1 MDRDVKCRMV
11 IGLLLLAVGLGACGR
26 EETPVPVHELTEQE
40 QQKQWVEDALDPF
53 FMLLDPSSITD
64 PVDFVTRN
72 SQVSVGLGG
81 NLIYRLQK
89 DGENLI
95 RASFSLEQDRLG
107 VEARL
112 YGGLRIA
119 GTLIRPDLE
128 NLDLENLDLENLD
141 LENLDLENLDS
152 IMELNVYA
160 DGKKTARLG
169 LEYMDSLPL
178 FVLRYPDGTSY
189 ALSSFLITGA
199 LLDYLLENVLTT
211 E

>member
-1 MDRDVKCRMV
+1 MKLRVF
-11 IGLLLLAVGLGACGR
+11 IGALLLAAGLGACGR

-53 FMLLDPSSITD
+53 FVLLDPSSITD

-128 NLDLENLDLENLD
+128 NLDLESLDLENLD